1 MIRTLSDVPGA
12 VRRVLR
18 KVDFVA
24 KKKLS
29 DQGHAY
35 NCYDEPVVAEVEEA
49 NVITSVIEA
58 KLPEFLYDEE
68 QEFVGG
74 ACQHAP
80 VLDLDI
86 PCILLPSTTPG
97 HHHLII
103 DHPMDWGQYLN
114 LMAAMV
120 HAGILEQGYF
130 EATKARGYSSIRLP
144 WVQRLEPREEPQPAP
159 EIVSGNKIDLSGL
172 DSFEGLF

>member
-29 DQGHAY
+29 DEGHAY
-35 NCYDEPVVAEVEEA
+35 NCYDEPVVADVSEA
-49 NVITSVIEA
+49 NVITSVVEA
-58 KLPEFLYDEE
+58 QQPEFLYDEE
-68 QEFVGG
+68 QEFVGS

-86 PCILLPSTTPG
+86 PCILLDSTTPG

-144 WVQRLEPREEPQPAP
+144 WVKREEPRVPIQPAP
-159 EIVSGNKIDLSGL
+159 EPVSENIDF
-172 DSFEGLF
+172 DWEGLF